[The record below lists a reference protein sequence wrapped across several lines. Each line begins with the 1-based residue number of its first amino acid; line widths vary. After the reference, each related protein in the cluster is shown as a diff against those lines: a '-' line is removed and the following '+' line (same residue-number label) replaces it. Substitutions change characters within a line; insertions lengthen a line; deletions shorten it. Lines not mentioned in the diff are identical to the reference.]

1 MSMTELERL
10 TTEARNPASEQ
21 IDRLDPL
28 EIVRLMNA
36 EDATVPSAVAEVAE
50 PIAAA
55 IGVIADRLRAGG
67 RLVYVGAGTSGRL
80 GVLDASECP
89 PTFNTRPGQV
99 VGLIA
104 GGLDALTRPIEGA
117 EDSTD
122 AAVADLQQI
131 GFSDHDV
138 LVGIATSGRTPYVLG
153 ALHYANQLGAFTIGL
168 ACNRGSLIAELARLP
183 IVPVVGPEVI
193 SGSTRLKAGT
203 ATKLVL
209 NMLTTGAMVLLG
221 KTYGNLMVD
230 LQATN
235 QKLADRSRRIV
246 QALTGLSS
254 EQAEDSLQ
262 RAGGDVKRAAVTA
275 MRAISPQVAERLL
288 QAAGGQLRDA
298 LELSL
303 EAADDRLAAAETAG
317 ALSAGDLLL
326 GVDGGGTKTVASLAL
341 RDAPA
346 PAELARGFAGP
357 SNPQAVGWEVARTNL
372 ERAIR
377 GAFEAAGLRGGT
389 AAVACLAI
397 AGAGR
402 PDDRRRMEQWAQRTR
417 LAQQTLVT
425 HDAMAVLAAADPQ
438 AIGVALISGTGSI
451 AFARNRRGATGR
463 SGGWGHLIGDEGSG
477 WAIARQALQ
486 AAAQAFDGRGPE
498 TALTEALLQ
507 ALDVKGPAQ
516 LLQKVYQH
524 QADRSVLARL
534 TPVVQQVAADGD
546 PVARRILET
555 AAADLATMYQTLM
568 ARMTLDA
575 DQRILALAGG
585 TLIHV
590 PIVRDSLLSQLKQSP
605 WAPHRVEMV
614 SNPVHGALT
623 LARQATPGE
632 SKPEASA
639 RQALH
644 LPR

>member
-1 MSMTELERL
+1 MIRQRQVGNPGGIAMSMTELERL

-36 EDATVPSAVAEVAE
+36 EDATVAPAVAEVAE

-122 AAVADLQQI
+122 AAVADLQRI

-168 ACNRGSLIAELARLP
+168 TCNRGSLIAELARLS

-254 EQAEDSLQ
+254 EQAEDFLQ

-275 MRAISPQVAERLL
+275 LRAYRPRWPSGCCKRLGASCGARSNCPWRQRTTGAMRPRPPARFPRAICCWASMEAVPRPLPAWRCGMLRRRRIGSRVRRTVEP
-288 QAAGGQLRDA
+288 AGGRVGGRPDQPR
-298 LELSL
+298 
-303 EAADDRLAAAETAG
+303 
-317 ALSAGDLLL
+317 AGDPRCVR
-326 GVDGGGTKTVASLAL
+326 GCGA
-341 RDAPA
+341 
-346 PAELARGFAGP
+346 ARGHGR
-357 SNPQAVGWEVARTNL
+357 S
-372 ERAIR
+372 
-377 GAFEAAGLRGGT
+377 GLPGHRRSRS
-389 AAVACLAI
+389 
-397 AGAGR
+397 AGR
-402 PDDRRRMEQWAQRTR
+402 PPADGTVGQRTR

-438 AIGVALISGTGSI
+438 AVGVALISGTGSI

-507 ALDVKGPAQ
+507 ALDVNGPAP

-555 AAADLATMYQTLM
+555 AAADLATMYQALM

-585 TLIHV
+585 TLI
-590 PIVRDSLLSQLKQSP
+590 QSDGQAA
-605 WAPHRVEMV
+605 WA
-614 SNPVHGALT
+614 
-623 LARQATPGE
+623 
-632 SKPEASA
+632 
-639 RQALH
+639 
-644 LPR
+644 